1 MSRPVQRKIL
11 QVFQPAVGGV
21 PRYVSSLASG
31 LLRRGWDVTVAAP
44 ADSIGLDEI
53 RAAGGDVVPLAVER
67 SAQAG
72 ADRAAVQR
80 LVGLIR
86 RRDID
91 LVHGHSSKAGGLAA
105 LAGRTA
111 GVPSVYTPHAWAFQ
125 MRNPLLVRAALAGGE
140 AALVRLHDAV
150 VTVCGDEADA
160 ARRWRVAPEDRVHV
174 VHTGLDPRPPHPP
187 DRAAARRRLGLPDDI
202 VVVGWVGRTG
212 RQKQPEELVALGPH
226 VPPSAT
232 IAALGHGLQSDATL
246 EPALSGA
253 GVRVLGEGTDAED
266 LLASADLLL
275 MTSAWEG
282 FPLAVLEAMR
292 VGLPVVAYDVGGL
305 HEQIESGVSGLL
317 VSLGDRAA
325 LAAAVRELVQD
336 GVRRE
341 SMGDVARSRFLERF
355 TVDRMLD
362 GVEDVYASTLHITSP
377 RLTAGSRPG

>member
-67 SAQAG
+67 SPKAG

-125 MRNPLLVRAALAGGE
+125 MRNPLLIRAALAGGE

-160 ARRWRVAPEDRVHV
+160 ARRWRVAPEDRIHV
-174 VHTGLDPRPPHPP
+174 VHTGLDPRPPRPP
-187 DRAAARRRLGLPDDI
+187 IARPRAAARPAHRRRRCRMD
-202 VVVGWVGRTG
+202 RTHG
-212 RQKQPEELVALGPH
+212 PSEAARGARSPRAAL
-226 VPPSAT
+226 PPSAT

-325 LAAAVRELVQD
+325 LAAAVRGLVQD
-336 GVRRE
+336 DTRRQH
-341 SMGDVARSRFLERF
+341 MGEAARSRFLERF

-362 GVEDVYASTLHITSP
+362 GVEDVYASTLQITSS
-377 RLTAGSRPG
+377 RLTAGSRPP